1 MRIYYAQELK
11 MNLDKIYKRDVAG
24 GTRVWW
30 AEVGENENEGYWR
43 THSGTLNGEIL
54 TTEWKYAEAK
64 RQPNSLQQAI
74 FNAKAEMTKK
84 LKVDYKESLDDIDET
99 RNSVIR
105 PMLANEYVGWV
116 GPCFAQ
122 PKLDGMRCL
131 ANKNGLWSR
140 LNNRIISTPH
150 IEGALKEFFRYYP
163 DMVLDGEL
171 YNHDLS
177 DNFNMIMSLCK
188 KTKPSFE
195 DLEKSAELIQYW
207 VYDMYNMGFIIWKFS
222 DRFKFLQSIL
232 FELYPNKSIV
242 QVLTSFIQTE
252 EDLNLDYMTLLEH
265 GFEGQIIRLN
275 VLYEQKRTSNLL
287 KRKDFVDQEFELLA
301 IEEGQGQWS
310 GLAKRAICVLPD
322 GRQFAAGI
330 SGTQDFC
337 NELLQTRYK
346 YQAVTVKYHALTPD
360 GIPRFPI
367 AVKFWEKEFDALEER
382 IKAKKRDLFG

>member
-1 MRIYYAQELK
+1 
-11 MNLDKIYKRDVAG
+11 MNLSKIYKRDVAG

-84 LKVDYKESLDDIDET
+84 LKVDYRESLDDIDDT

-131 ANKNGLWSR
+131 ANKDGLWSR

-195 DLEKSAELIQYW
+195 DLEKSAKLIQYW

-232 FELYPNKSIV
+232 FELYPNKSIM
-242 QVLTSFIQTE
+242 QVPTSFIQTE
-252 EDLNLDYMTLLEH
+252 EDLNLDYITLLEH

-275 VLYEQKRTSNLL
+275 VPYEQKRTSNLL
-287 KRKDFVDQEFELLA
+287 KRKDFVDQEFELIA

-310 GLAKRAICVLPD
+310 GLAKRAICALPD

-346 YQAVTVKYHALTPD
+346 YKAVTVKYHALTPD

-367 AVKFWEKEFDALEER
+367 AVKFWEKEFDAFEER
-382 IKAKKRDLFG
+382 IKTKKKDLFG